1 MLLQTLTSGLFLA
14 AVYSLAAFGLAIV
27 YGVLDILNFAHG
39 ALLVMG
45 AYLAFTFLE
54 RGMPLGLA
62 APLAVVSIGAV
73 GVILQRL
80 LFRRVERVPIAGLVM
95 SIGLIAIAN
104 SVILTAYGPD
114 QYRLPR
120 LLEGSVTIAGTQL
133 PQDRILVI
141 AVAVIALGV
150 TELGISRAGW
160 GKLLRATAEDD
171 EAASLQGVPV
181 TRVKTIAFAG
191 GAALAAV
198 AGVLI
203 GTTAPFDAHLGES
216 LLIKAFVIIIIG
228 GVGSTKGALVGAMIL
243 GLAEAF
249 SITYLSTAIAQLL
262 PLLVLAVVLFARPQG
277 LFGRVTERT

>member
-14 AVYSLAAFGLAIV
+14 AIYALAAFGLAIV

-39 ALLVMG
+39 VLLVLG
-45 AYLAFTFLE
+45 AYLAFSFIEAGAPML
-54 RGMPLGLA
+54 LA
-62 APLAVVSIGAV
+62 AVLAVVAIGVV
-73 GVILQRL
+73 GLVLQRL
-80 LFRRVERVPIAGLVM
+80 LFRRVEKEPIAGLVL

-104 SVILTAYGPD
+104 SVILSVYGPD

-120 LLEGSVTIAGTQL
+120 LLDGSVHVGETQL
-133 PQDRILVI
+133 PQDRLLII
-141 AVAVIALGV
+141 AIALIGLSLV
-150 TELGISRAGW
+150 ELGIARSGW

-171 EAASLQGVPV
+171 EAASLQGIPV
-181 TRVKTIAFAG
+181 ARVKTIAFIA

-203 GTTAPFDAHLGES
+203 ATTTPFDAHLGEN

-228 GVGSTKGALVGAMIL
+228 GVGSTKGALVGAGIL

-249 SITYLSTAIAQLL
+249 STTYLSTAVAQLV

-277 LFGRVTERT
+277 VFGRITVRT